1 MKGGR
6 MFFTGI
12 HAVVEKTC
20 IPNRNMMFLG
30 EEALYFKAEI
40 CKHISPS

>member
-1 MKGGR
+1 

-30 EEALYFKAEI
+30 EKALYFKAKI
-40 CKHISPS
+40 CKHISP